1 MDDPQQA
8 AAYASADFT
17 EAHSRIVDS
26 FAWYF
31 PGQELRGHILDLG
44 CGPGDIS
51 FRFASRYPECS
62 VVGVDGSKAM
72 IALANQRKANA
83 GNVGDRTTFIEGL
96 IPDVPLGPVPY
107 TAVISNS
114 LLHHLHKPHV
124 LWETVRRC
132 ADAGTRVYVV
142 DLFRPE
148 NHAAAQRL
156 VEQYAAREP
165 EILRR
170 DFYNSLLAAFEPG
183 EVEAQLA
190 RAGLDA
196 LSVAVISDRH
206 LVVHGTIHEESQ
218 CS

>member
-8 AAYASADFT
+8 LAYASADFT

-26 FAWYF
+26 FAGYF
-31 PGQELRGHILDLG
+31 PDQGLRGDILDLG

-51 FRFASRYPECS
+51 FRFTYRYPECS

-72 IALANQRKANA
+72 IALANQRKARA
-83 GNVGDRTTFIEGL
+83 GDVGDRITFIEGL
-96 IPDVPLGPVPY
+96 IPDVPLDTVPY
-107 TAVISNS
+107 TAIISNS

-124 LWETVRRC
+124 LWETIHRY
-132 ADAGTRVYVV
+132 AGAGTKIYVV

-148 NHAAAQRL
+148 NHAAARQL
-156 VEQYAAREP
+156 VAAYASGEP

-206 LVVHGTIHEESQ
+206 LVVHGTIHEENQ